1 MVVWVGDGAPCN
13 WTLTR
18 PGCAADPRR
27 HPRRGAGRRLRQGPA
42 GEGSP
47 WLRRAKTTGGADVR
61 GPEAIIAE
69 MIECIPEVDKAVL
82 RGHSPG
88 ALELGQPPG
97 ALELGQPP
105 GDRTL
110 GRQRLSLR
118 SPGQARYGSLLYGRP
133 QSDRAPRGQ
142 CPLSLRFSDGFQG
155 TPIPAGK
162 NCPSIV
168 SISSANH
175 MRPSSARVGRGTAQG
190 GFNARARSSCE
201 F

>member
-1 MVVWVGDGAPCN
+1 MPRRRSGGNDHVAARGHSAGQSCGTPDVNSGEGSRSRASRPMVVWVGDGAPCN
-13 WTLTR
+13 RTLTR
-18 PGCAADPRR
+18 PGCAADPRLD
-27 HPRRGAGRRLRQGPA
+27 PRRGAGRRLRQGPA

-97 ALELGQPP
+97 
-105 GDRTL
+105 DRTL

-133 QSDRAPRGQ
+133 QSDRAPPGTVS
-142 CPLSLRFSDGFQG
+142 CKSL
-155 TPIPAGK
+155 
-162 NCPSIV
+162 
-168 SISSANH
+168 IS
-175 MRPSSARVGRGTAQG
+175 
-190 GFNARARSSCE
+190 
-201 F
+201 